1 MRFKRK
7 LEEAMQAKHE
17 PVIPTDWTNEDLIA
31 EWQKRVM
38 GSSSVKEGK
47 EITAR
52 FAEACRNSQ
61 PCPLWVLTIRA
72 LVARIHLLE
81 AAAEREKNDAE

>member
-1 MRFKRK
+1 MRFKRQM
-7 LEEAMQAKHE
+7 EEAMQAEHE
-17 PVIPTDWTNEDLIA
+17 PAIPTEWGTEDIIA